1 MPGSTIKVRSSGGG
15 EFDCYLNVPRTGQ
28 QVPAVLASAV
38 FALPFAIPRA
48 REKARYNQ
56 HMTSLP
62 PIDPDLVTIP
72 GAGRR
77 ARR

>member
-1 MPGSTIKVRSSGGG
+1 
-15 EFDCYLNVPRTGQ
+15 
-28 QVPAVLASAV
+28 VLASAV

-62 PIDPDLVTIP
+62 PIDPDLVTTYLARVVALAADFVVAIVA
-72 GAGRR
+72 AGPRWPQEV
-77 ARR
+77 ALH

>member
-1 MPGSTIKVRSSGGG
+1 LIAN
-15 EFDCYLNVPRTGQ
+15 LNVPRTGQ

-48 REKARYNQ
+48 REKPRYNQ